1 MQKAILFDLDGTLT
15 DSGEGIINSVIPA
28 LEHYGIAIPSRE
40 ELRVFVGPPLHDTFL
55 RFGVPADQLDNAT
68 EIYRSRYIPIGKF
81 ENAPYPGIPE
91 LLETLKAQGHKL
103 FVATSKPEPMAV
115 EILEHFD
122 LARYFDRIC
131 GASMDTSRSSKEA
144 VIAYLLEQNGSAE
157 NMVMVGDTKYD
168 VIGAKAHGIPTI
180 GVSWGYGEIDEM
192 LEAGA
197 AAIANTSQEL
207 LELLLG
213 ELLLII

>member
-1 MQKAILFDLDGTLT
+1 MHKAILFDLDGTLT

-55 RFGVPADQLDNAT
+55 RFGVPADQLENAT
-68 EIYRSRYIPIGKF
+68 KIYRSRYIPIGKF

-197 AAIANTSQEL
+197 AAIAHTTQEL
-207 LELLLG
+207 LELLQR
-213 ELLLII
+213 E